1 MVLRR
6 ALLLVPVLAGLVATP
21 FVTAGCADAPASPSG
36 GAPYSQID
44 LVFGTGAT
52 AETGKVLTVN
62 YTGWFYDGSKADR
75 KGVQFTTSA
84 MSGPAIFIA
93 GANTVIVGW
102 EKGVLGMLE
111 GGQRRL
117 IIPPSLGYGS
127 NRYSAIPP
135 NSTLVFDIEL
145 ISVQ

>member
-1 MVLRR
+1 MLRR
-6 ALLLVPVLAGLVATP
+6 ALLMGSVLAGLLAAP

-44 LVFGTGAT
+44 LVFGTGAI

-62 YTGWFYDGSKADR
+62 YAGWFYDGTKADK
-75 KGVQFTTSA
+75 KGVQFTTSEF
-84 MSGPAIFIA
+84 SGPAIFTA
-93 GANTVIVGW
+93 GANTVIEGW
-102 EKGVLGMLE
+102 EQGVLGMME
-111 GGQRRL
+111 GGRRRL
-117 IIPPSLGYGS
+117 IVPPSMAYGS
-127 NRYSAIPP
+127 NRYSIIPP